1 MFYYS
6 YSFPVSC
13 HIANAL
19 KAWSKHYKP
28 IHPTHPL
35 TGGLGRDRSSNN
47 IYIRPAEG
55 GGSKTEWERIPVSER
70 NIKPLAVQNPQ
81 LETKRGRERGGKKEK
96 IEEGNKER
104 KERIKGGKGKRE
116 RKE

>member
-1 MFYYS
+1 M
-6 YSFPVSC
+6 
-13 HIANAL
+13 
-19 KAWSKHYKP
+19 
-28 IHPTHPL
+28 
-35 TGGLGRDRSSNN
+35 
-47 IYIRPAEG
+47 
-55 GGSKTEWERIPVSER
+55 SER